1 MSGKDLG
8 TLLRTKEILA
18 GYFTPRPYE
27 PADKT
32 LNRAK
37 NEAIQRL
44 QQQIVDIRNL
54 TSEEFFTR
62 SPKEIDDAN

>member
-18 GYFTPRPYE
+18 GYFIPRPYE
-27 PADKT
+27 TGEKT

-62 SPKEIDDAN
+62 SSKEIDDAN